1 MWAQTFKLKQE
12 TKFESCAGFSGL
24 NNELYFDGISLTIH
38 VILFVPYPPI
48 YFNIVFMYVFVGT
61 RPTILSTSQPGKG
74 GAPPNIQLVR
84 TVLSQPG
91 GAGQTVVATGGKQQ
105 QSTIVLAPQGGAT
118 TVAVSEG
125 VANIQGVRTVHS
137 TAAAALKAGKSGP
150 VYARIITPPPGIRLA
165 TVRPGQPITGQ
176 VAQMAQ
182 VAGGVSVIQAQPL
195 QQTAEGVKIVT
206 TSAAANQ
213 IQTITTE
220 DENS

>member
-1 MWAQTFKLKQE
+1 MIVIELQLHKGILKC
-12 TKFESCAGFSGL
+12 SFSFL
-24 NNELYFDGISLTIH
+24 
-38 VILFVPYPPI
+38 
-48 YFNIVFMYVFVGT
+48 GT

-84 TVLSQPG
+84 TVLSQP
-91 GAGQTVVATGGKQQ
+91 AATGQTVVTTGGKQQ

-137 TAAAALKAGKSGP
+137 TAAAALKAGKSGGP

-165 TVRPGQPITGQ
+165 TVRPGQPIAGQ
-176 VAQMAQ
+176 VTQMAQ

-206 TSAAANQ
+206 TSAGANQ
-213 IQTITTE
+213 IQTITME